1 MFTRCKLQLLYAL
14 KPAFNYWK
22 SYGLVIDILNESE
35 LDFNFL
41 SIILFNDESTFH
53 IFGHIHC
60 HQLYLVMIKN
70 VWFGEINLEL

>member
-1 MFTRCKLQLLYAL
+1 MFTRYKLQLLYAL
-14 KPAFNYWK
+14 KPAFNWNR
-22 SYGLVIDILNESE
+22 YGWAIDILNESE

-41 SIILFNDESTFH
+41 SIILFNDEPTFH

-60 HQLYLVMIKN
+60 HQLYLVMIQN